1 MAGQANKKEVIISL
15 MRSCIIVILLLVGN
29 VMQAQ
34 QQPRQSPNR
43 GGGFGRQMDANGD
56 GKITRDEFP
65 GPKEMFDQF
74 DKDKNNSL
82 SPDERDD
89 MRQSRMRGGFGRGN
103 SGGGFR
109 RPGQDQGNNM
119 AQELF
124 GAVDANKDSKLS
136 SKEWQTY
143 FDKILTEADKD
154 KNGNLSAKEWQ
165 AWRQRSQSRSS
176 GRPDRGLKVGAMA
189 PKVTAEFMTQ
199 KGSLDFSKIKH
210 LSVVIFG
217 SYT

>member
-1 MAGQANKKEVIISL
+1 
-15 MRSCIIVILLLVGN
+15 MRSCIIVILLLVGS

-82 SPDERDD
+82 SSEERDA
-89 MRQSRMRGGFGRGN
+89 MRQSRTRGGFGRGN
-103 SGGGFR
+103 SGSGFR

-136 SKEWQTY
+136 PKEWQTY

>member
-1 MAGQANKKEVIISL
+1 MKLLFGL
-15 MRSCIIVILLLVGN
+15 LLLVVLGLADL
-29 VMQAQ
+29 QAQ
-34 QQPRQSPNR
+34 QQRPGGSTGR
-43 GGGFGRQMDANGD
+43 GGSFGRQMDANGD
-56 GKITRDEFP
+56 GKISREEFP

-82 SPDERDD
+82 SPEERDA

-124 GAVDANKDSKLS
+124 GAVDVNKDSKLS
-136 SKEWQTY
+136 PKEWQSY

-154 KNGNLSAKEWQ
+154 KNGNLSAEEWQ

-176 GRPDRGLKVGAMA
+176 GRPDRGLKVGALA
-189 PKVTAEFMTQ
+189 PKISAEFMTQ

>member
-1 MAGQANKKEVIISL
+1 MKLLSA
-15 MRSCIIVILLLVGN
+15 LLLLMAIGLGDL
-29 VMQAQ
+29 QAQ
-34 QQPRQSPNR
+34 QQRPGGSTGR
-43 GGGFGRQMDANGD
+43 GGSFGRQMDANGD
-56 GKITRDEFP
+56 GKISREEFP

-74 DKDKNNSL
+74 DKDKNNFL
-82 SPDERDD
+82 SEEERNA

-109 RPGQDQGNNM
+109 RPGQGQGNTM

-136 SKEWQTY
+136 PKEWQAY

-154 KNGNLSAKEWQ
+154 KNGDLSAEEWQ
-165 AWRQRSQSRSS
+165 TWRQRRQSRSS

-189 PKVTAEFMTQ
+189 PEITAEFMTQ

>member
-1 MAGQANKKEVIISL
+1 
-15 MRSCIIVILLLVGN
+15 
-29 VMQAQ
+29 
-34 QQPRQSPNR
+34 
-43 GGGFGRQMDANGD
+43 
-56 GKITRDEFP
+56 
-65 GPKEMFDQF
+65 
-74 DKDKNNSL
+74 
-82 SPDERDD
+82 
-89 MRQSRMRGGFGRGN
+89 
-103 SGGGFR
+103 
-109 RPGQDQGNNM
+109 M

-136 SKEWQTY
+136 PKEWQAY

-154 KNGNLSAKEWQ
+154 KSGDLSAEEWQ
-165 AWRQRSQSRSS
+165 AWRQRRQSRSS

-189 PKVTAEFMTQ
+189 PKVSAEFMTQ

>member
-1 MAGQANKKEVIISL
+1 MAGQANKKEAIIFL
-15 MRSCIIVILLLVGN
+15 MRSCIIVVLLLVGS

-82 SPDERDD
+82 SSEERDA
-89 MRQSRMRGGFGRGN
+89 MRQSRTRGGFGRGN

-136 SKEWQTY
+136 PKEWQTY

-189 PKVTAEFMTQ
+189 PKVSAEFMTQ
-199 KGSLDFSKIKH
+199 KGSMDFSKINH

>member
-1 MAGQANKKEVIISL
+1 MAGQANKKEAIIFL
-15 MRSCIIVILLLVGN
+15 MRSFIIVVLLLVGS
-29 VMQAQ
+29 VLQAQ

-56 GKITRDEFP
+56 GKITREEFP

-82 SPDERDD
+82 SPKERDA

-109 RPGQDQGNNM
+109 RPGQAQGTNM

-124 GAVDANKDSKLS
+124 GAVDANNDSKLS
-136 SKEWQTY
+136 PKEWQSY
-143 FDKILTEADKD
+143 FDKIMTEADKD
-154 KNGNLSAKEWQ
+154 KNGNLSAEEWQ
-165 AWRQRSQSRSS
+165 AWRQRKQSRSS
-176 GRPDRGLKVGAMA
+176 GRPDRGLKVGALA
-189 PKVTAEFMTQ
+189 PKISAEFMTQ
-199 KGSLDFSKIKH
+199 KGSLDFSMIKH

>member
-1 MAGQANKKEVIISL
+1 MAGQANKKEAIIFL
-15 MRSCIIVILLLVGN
+15 MRSCFIVVLLLVSS

-34 QQPRQSPNR
+34 QQPRQTPNR
-43 GGGFGRQMDANGD
+43 GGGFGRQMDTNGD

-82 SPDERDD
+82 SPEERDA

-109 RPGQDQGNNM
+109 RPGQGQGNNM

-136 SKEWQTY
+136 PKEWQSY

-154 KNGNLSAKEWQ
+154 KNGNLSAEEWQ

-176 GRPDRGLKVGAMA
+176 GRPDRGLKVGVMA
-189 PKVTAEFMTQ
+189 PKVSAEFMTQ
-199 KGSLDFSKIKH
+199 KGALDFSKIKH

>member
-1 MAGQANKKEVIISL
+1 MADQANKKEVIISL

-82 SPDERDD
+82 SPEERDA
-89 MRQSRMRGGFGRGN
+89 MRQSRTRGGFGRGN

-109 RPGQDQGNNM
+109 RPDQDQGNNM

-136 SKEWQTY
+136 PKEWQTY

-154 KNGNLSAKEWQ
+154 KNGSLSAKEWQ
-165 AWRQRSQSRSS
+165 AWRQRSQSHSS

>member
-1 MAGQANKKEVIISL
+1 MAGQANKKEVIIFL
-15 MRSCIIVILLLVGN
+15 MRSCIIVILLLVGS

-82 SPDERDD
+82 SPEERDA
-89 MRQSRMRGGFGRGN
+89 MRQNRTRGGFGRGN

-176 GRPDRGLKVGAMA
+176 GRPDRGLQVGAKA
-189 PKVTAEFMTQ
+189 PKVSAEFMTQ

>member
-1 MAGQANKKEVIISL
+1 MKLLFGL
-15 MRSCIIVILLLVGN
+15 LLLVVLGLADL
-29 VMQAQ
+29 QAQ
-34 QQPRQSPNR
+34 QQRPGGSTGR
-43 GGGFGRQMDANGD
+43 GGSFGRQMDANGD
-56 GKITRDEFP
+56 GKISREEFP

-74 DKDKNNSL
+74 DKDKNNFL
-82 SPDERDD
+82 SPEERDA

-109 RPGQDQGNNM
+109 RPGQGQGNNM

-136 SKEWQTY
+136 PKEWQTY

-154 KNGNLSAKEWQ
+154 KNGNLSAEEWR
-165 AWRQRSQSRSS
+165 AWRQRKQSRSS

-189 PKVTAEFMTQ
+189 PKVSAEFMTQ
-199 KGSLDFSKIKH
+199 KGSMDFSKIKH

>member
-1 MAGQANKKEVIISL
+1 MKSIALAVVFVSAGFL
-15 MRSCIIVILLLVGN
+15 
-29 VMQAQ
+29 QAQ
-34 QQPRQSPNR
+34 PQPNR
-43 GGGFGRQMDANGD
+43 GGSFGRQMDANGD

-82 SPDERDD
+82 SPEERDA
-89 MRQSRMRGGFGRGN
+89 MRQNRTRGGFGRGN

-109 RPGQDQGNNM
+109 RPRQDQGNNM

-136 SKEWQTY
+136 PKEWQTY

-165 AWRQRSQSRSS
+165 AWRQRRQSRSS

-189 PKVTAEFMTQ
+189 PKVSAEFMTQ

-210 LSVVIFG
+210 ISVVIFG

>member
-1 MAGQANKKEVIISL
+1 MAGQANKKEAIIFL
-15 MRSCIIVILLLVGN
+15 MRSCFIVILLLVGS

-43 GGGFGRQMDANGD
+43 GGSFGRQMDANGD

-82 SPDERDD
+82 SSEERDA
-89 MRQSRMRGGFGRGN
+89 MRQSRIRGGFSRGN

-109 RPGQDQGNNM
+109 RPGQGQGNTM

-124 GAVDANKDSKLS
+124 GAVDTNKDSKLS
-136 SKEWQTY
+136 PKEWQSY

-154 KNGNLSAKEWQ
+154 KNGNLSAEEWQ
-165 AWRQRSQSRSS
+165 AWRQRKQSRSS
-176 GRPDRGLKVGAMA
+176 GRQDRGLKVGELA
-189 PKVTAEFMTQ
+189 PKVSAEFMTQ

>member
-1 MAGQANKKEVIISL
+1 MKSIALAVVFVSAGFL
-15 MRSCIIVILLLVGN
+15 
-29 VMQAQ
+29 QAQ
-34 QQPRQSPNR
+34 PQPNR
-43 GGGFGRQMDANGD
+43 DGGFGRQMDANGD
-56 GKITRDEFP
+56 GKITREEFP

-82 SPDERDD
+82 SPEERDA
-89 MRQSRMRGGFGRGN
+89 MRQNRARGGSGRGN

-109 RPGQDQGNNM
+109 RPRQDQGNNM

-136 SKEWQTY
+136 PKEWQTY

-165 AWRQRSQSRSS
+165 AWRQRRQRC
-176 GRPDRGLKVGAMA
+176 RIDQQDRQLMRC
-189 PKVTAEFMTQ
+189 
-199 KGSLDFSKIKH
+199 
-210 LSVVIFG
+210 
-217 SYT
+217 